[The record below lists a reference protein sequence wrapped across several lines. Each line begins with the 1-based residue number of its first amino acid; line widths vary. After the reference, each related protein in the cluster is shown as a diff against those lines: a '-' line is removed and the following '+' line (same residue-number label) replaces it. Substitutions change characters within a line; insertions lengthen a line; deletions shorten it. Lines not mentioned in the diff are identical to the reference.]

1 MNNKSLAKSV
11 KSANKT
17 WAHIL
22 DDEVIQKSKLLQI
35 RFTNN
40 FLLICIFSDAILPQ
54 LTYLIL
60 FQYKH

>member
-17 WAHIL
+17 WAHFL

-35 RFTNN
+35 
-40 FLLICIFSDAILPQ
+40 
-54 LTYLIL
+54 
-60 FQYKH
+60 